1 MKKLILSLLILVL
14 MTGSAQALTAR
25 AWTEGVG
32 YSQAEFIFDTADAD
46 SSVKKAVLFYG
57 TSLTNMIRKDSLT
70 SSITDPDS
78 IAKAVGTFEEGETYY
93 WYVQIIDSTTTIY
106 VPFDYKTAPY
116 SFTTTD
122 LQQNT
127 TVSSISYSTVNII
140 VDTTGVYPG
149 VGLDSIRLDIDKTDG
164 TTYSASITTVT
175 IPQDTFAVTGLD
187 EGATYF
193 ARTIAFMTDSSAAD
207 TLTAISFTTLDL
219 GITFTLWKV
228 SNDSAFF
235 FVDSTTISVDS
246 VIMQWGAGARVLGFG
261 VAGLTADTTTTVT
274 YPDTII
280 IVGLIT
286 DAIYVA
292 RLLSFDAV
300 AIDTSATL
308 TITML
313 PYADAYSWRYEW
325 GRDIH
330 VYDWEF
336 TKSADS
342 YSTGWI
348 PVTGFNWM
356 RSSLKLWGEDD
367 VATYDS
373 IRVLRYAGTWSG
385 NVLLDTLLAGDV
397 DTASVSGDVFRL
409 GLAGPDSL
417 LDAYPIFTLE
427 GFIEVIADMSDSS
440 AATFNDS
447 TLGTRKVY
455 LTLEFWK

>member
-1 MKKLILSLLILVL
+1 MKKLIGLLAVLLLIA
-14 MTGSAQALTAR
+14 GSQAQALTAR
-25 AWTEGVG
+25 AWSEGVG

-46 SSVKKAVLFYG
+46 SAVKKIVLFRG
-57 TSLTNMIRKDSLT
+57 LSLTTMIRLDSLT

-93 WYVQIIDSTTTIY
+93 WYVQLIDSTTTIY

-140 VDTTGVYPG
+140 VDSTGLGIG
-149 VGLDSIRLDIDKTDG
+149 VGIDSVRLDIDKTDG
-164 TTYSASITTVT
+164 TTYDASITTVT
-175 IPQDTFAVTGLD
+175 YPDTFKVTGND
-187 EGATYF
+187 EGGIYWY
-193 ARTIAFMTDSSAAD
+193 RTIAFLTDSAAAD
-207 TLTAISFTTLDL
+207 TLTAASFTMLDMA
-219 GITFTLWKV
+219 ISFTLWKV

-261 VAGLTADTTTTVT
+261 IAGHTADTTTTVT

-308 TITML
+308 TITMISY
-313 PYADAYSWRYEW
+313 PEAHDWQRNWSKDVY
-325 GRDIH
+325 

-336 TKSADS
+336 TKSSQS
-342 YSTGWI
+342 YSAFIPITGY
-348 PVTGFNWM
+348 NWM

-373 IRVLRYAGTWSG
+373 IRVLRYAKTLSG
-385 NVLLDTLLAGDV
+385 DVLLDTLLAGDV
-397 DTASVSGDVFRL
+397 DTASLSGDIFRL

-427 GFIEVIADMSDSS
+427 GFIEVIADMTDSS
-440 AATFNDS
+440 ATTFNDS
-447 TLGTRKVY
+447 TLGIRKVY